1 MQPVK
6 ESAQKVQAKLK
17 ELGYANQVVEL
28 PDSTRTAA
36 EAAAAIGCEVAQIA
50 KSIIFRLPSS
60 DKPLLVVASG
70 ENRVDEKQLAKLVG
84 EKPGKADADFVRE
97 KTGFVI
103 GGVAP
108 VGHRE
113 PIETWIDED
122 LFRYEVIWAAAGH
135 PKAVFRLTPEQ
146 LVQMTNGQ
154 VACIASCR

>member
-36 EAAAAIGCEVAQIA
+36 
-50 KSIIFRLPSS
+50 
-60 DKPLLVVASG
+60 
-70 ENRVDEKQLAKLVG
+70 
-84 EKPGKADADFVRE
+84 
-97 KTGFVI
+97 
-103 GGVAP
+103 
-108 VGHRE
+108 
-113 PIETWIDED
+113 
-122 LFRYEVIWAAAGH
+122 AGH